1 MKADLLKSLL
11 LIEEPSVYRL
21 YQEFLEISRYL
32 LAPAF
37 LLALIFEYF
46 GEFDFLGVVKK
57 LFIITFIM
65 NFFHE
70 IHVHSSSMA
79 LNLASETLERVSPR
93 NIFLRKW
100 QESKFKPQNPT
111 NGSFYDSFVVPNVN
125 DLVATAFYL
134 ISKIML
140 WLLKLIYS
148 TVYHFTYLFSGI
160 TSVLFLFGWTRDALR
175 GTVQSFVWCLILPF
189 VVVSILALVGNSFD
203 DKANSGVIVSQID
216 TLAWLFGVTLLL
228 SMSPVISYGLVK
240 GEGMQS
246 VGSKLG
252 SMVTSTGLK
261 TAAYTAS
268 AVTLLKRS
276 QENKKK
282 LSALREKAA
291 AYKEWSAKR
300 DQRSHNF
307 SQGSGGAS
315 PSASQSAGTTKGQ
328 GSAAE
333 GSSSGSYVGKGLSAA
348 QTVGQKS
355 IQAGAT
361 FSKAGKGYKIF
372 ATTSVPSLK
381 AQSSKSP
388 ESISTKSPSNP
399 KGREVVELQHR
410 NNNRKSKVKI
420 QPRNIKK
427 KSESNRHELQ

>member
-1 MKADLLKSLL
+1 MKLDLLKSLL

-46 GEFDFLGVVKK
+46 GEFDFLGVLKK
-57 LFIITFIM
+57 LLIITFVM

-70 IHVHSSSMA
+70 IHVQSSTLA
-79 LNLASETLERVSPR
+79 LNLASETLQRVSPR
-93 NIFLRKW
+93 NIFLKKW
-100 QESKFKPQNPT
+100 QESKFKPKSPT
-111 NGSFYDSFVVPNVN
+111 NAGFFDSFIVPNVN

-160 TSVLFLFGWTRDALR
+160 TSVLFLFGWTKDALK
-175 GTVQSFVWCLILPF
+175 GTIQSFVWCLILPF

-203 DKANSGVIVSQID
+203 DKANSGAIVSQID

-228 SMSPVISYGLVK
+228 SMSPVITYGLVK

-261 TAAYTAS
+261 TAAYSAS
-268 AVTLLKRS
+268 AITLLQRS

-282 LSALREKAA
+282 LTALREKAA
-291 AYKEWSAKR
+291 AYQEKAAAYRDLVANR
-300 DQRSHNF
+300 DQRS
-307 SQGSGGAS
+307 Q
-315 PSASQSAGTTKGQ
+315 
-328 GSAAE
+328 
-333 GSSSGSYVGKGLSAA
+333 SSSKNRGESQEAGRSQNSKHHSGDIRNNGANQS
-348 QTVGQKS
+348 TVQSNGQKVS
-355 IQAGAT
+355 LASSG
-361 FSKAGKGYKIF
+361 FSRVTQGLRNF
-372 ATTSVPSLK
+372 ATISVPSRK
-381 AQSSKSP
+381 DQSFKSP
-388 ESISTKSPSNP
+388 AQPSMNRPSNLN
-399 KGREVVELQHR
+399 GREVVDHQHR
-410 NNNRKSKVKI
+410 NNRGKSKVKI
-420 QPRNIKK
+420 SPRNQRNKTERK
-427 KSESNRHELQ
+427 RHELQ